1 MNKIESIT
9 KTKELKTRR
18 SLLAGISLLSIF
30 SLVQSIGIFR
40 NKKKIIACIPPEE
53 KKTMKVL
60 SQDGKLLEVDISKSK
75 SLGKISDQQL
85 RDWIKK

>member
-1 MNKIESIT
+1 MKKIEPTSQ
-9 KTKELKTRR
+9 ELKTRR
-18 SLLAGISLLSIF
+18 SILAGISLLSIF
-30 SLVQSIGIFR
+30 SLLQSISIFR
-40 NKKKIIACIPPEE
+40 NKKKIIACAPPVE

-60 SQDGKLLEVDISKSK
+60 SQDGKLVEVDISKTK